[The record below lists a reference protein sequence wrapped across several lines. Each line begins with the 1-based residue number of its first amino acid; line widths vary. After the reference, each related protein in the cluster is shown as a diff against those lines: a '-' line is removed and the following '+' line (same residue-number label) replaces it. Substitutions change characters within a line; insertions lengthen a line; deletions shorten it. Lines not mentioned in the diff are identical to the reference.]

1 MSCMP
6 RPRTWVFVWL
16 AVLLAMS
23 ALCGCNRLLDHLE
36 GVLYPTDAPV
46 TPTEA
51 SPEPSATATAAPDGP
66 TLTPG
71 PTYTPAVPPVPP
83 TRTRPSATPAPTGGY
98 AMIYTRGVA
107 LYRGD
112 LVGANPVEAAIVP
125 QLDTRAFRD
134 GMLAISLGRAIELVD
149 LNAGRTR
156 SLQVRTP
163 SDVEYAEV
171 VWGTQGEALLHV
183 AWLAV
188 AGEGQGRA
196 VEIHALSAKDGAWL
210 GVIRMEVAAGLQVLG
225 YDDAAGRVALIT
237 YDVDGAFDEVRYYS
251 VATGALVD
259 SVAVEGERTAVLSP
273 DGTRLLSQVYAEGLS
288 YLVVYD
294 LQGTEAPQVLA
305 QQGGYSVSHHWSPD
319 GRYVAYLLRSGANE
333 ADPAAQGRG
342 LWVFDTAAGES
353 QQVIDDLS
361 VASYL
366 IGWTPGGAEIAG
378 VHRGDAGE
386 SYAYLIRPDGGNRRI
401 LALGDGAEVIG
412 WMSAPAGDVPQ
423 VLVDPWQARFVDA
436 AGDAQ
441 ATAGLVSEI
450 VAVQSEVDDQALLK
464 QIGGYLSDAGWDLAY
479 GGPTLKR
486 LGASTFV
493 MQLPPLGIYVV
504 EPQRAQAVASGHL
517 VLDARLVG
525 DDLGLVY
532 GVLADGS
539 VQPAFVLLRRQP
551 EGLWQTLWWPQGQ
564 RDWIATDGE
573 IVLAGEGLERLLV
586 SGNSFGLEDAED
598 TAFGECRA
606 CPHRQFAAEWLRQG
620 DAYVRASELPADAER
635 SAVLWEITR
644 PTPYGVLYE
653 CVRRLRAGLPTSE
666 LADPAVIQALQS
678 AGLGDGSARLIAED
692 EGLDAVRVGVAGA
705 EARYTAKVRDG
716 RIVHFAADQ

>member
-1 MSCMP
+1 ML
-6 RPRTWVFVWL
+6 RPHTRVFVWL
-16 AVLLAMS
+16 AVLLTMS
-23 ALCGCNRLLDHLE
+23 ALCGCNRLLNRLE
-36 GVLYPTDAPV
+36 GVLYPTDVVV

-51 SPEPSATATAAPDGP
+51 GPEPSATAAAAPDEP

-71 PTYTPAVPPVPP
+71 PTYTPAVPPMPP
-83 TRTRPSATPAPTGGY
+83 TRTEPSATQAPTGGD
-98 AMIYTRGVA
+98 AMVYTRGAVV
-107 LYRGD
+107 YRGD

-125 QLDTRAFRD
+125 QLDTWAFQD
-134 GMLAISLGRAIELVD
+134 GVLAIALGRAIELVD

-156 SLQVRTP
+156 SLQVRTS

-171 VWGTQGEALLHV
+171 MWGTQGEALLLV

-196 VEIHALSAKDGAWL
+196 VEIHALSAQNGASL

-225 YDDAAGRVALIT
+225 YDDAAGRVALVT
-237 YDVDGAFDEVRYYS
+237 YDVDGAFDEVRYYN

-259 SVAVEGERTAVLSP
+259 SMAAKGERTAVLSP
-273 DGTRLLSQVYAEGLS
+273 DGTRLLSQLYAEGLS

-294 LQGTEAPQVLA
+294 LQGAEAPQMLT
-305 QQGGYSVSHHWSPD
+305 QRGGFSVSHQWSPD
-319 GRYVAYLLRSGANE
+319 GRYVAYLLCSGANE

-342 LWVFDTAAGES
+342 LWVFDTASAEA
-353 QQVIDDLS
+353 QQVIEEPS
-361 VASYL
+361 MGSFL
-366 IGWTPGGAEIAG
+366 IGWTPAGAEIAG
-378 VHRGDAGE
+378 VHRGDAGA

-401 LALGDGAEVIG
+401 LTLGDGAEVIG
-412 WMSAPAGDVPQ
+412 WMPAPAGNVPQ
-423 VLVDPWQARFVDA
+423 VVVDPWQARFVDA

-464 QIGGYLSDAGWDLAY
+464 QISSYLRDAGWDLTY

-493 MQLPPLGIYVV
+493 MQLPPLGVYVI

-532 GVLADGS
+532 GVLAEGS
-539 VQPAFVLLRRQP
+539 VQPAYVLLRRQS

-573 IVLAGEGLERLLV
+573 IMLAGEGLDQLLV

-598 TAFGECRA
+598 TAFSECRA

-620 DAYVRASELPADAER
+620 DEYVRVSALPADAER
-635 SAVLWEITR
+635 SAVLWEMTR

-653 CVRRLRAGLPTSE
+653 CVRRLRAGLPISE
-666 LADPAVIQALQS
+666 LADRAVIQALQS
-678 AGLGDGSARLIAED
+678 AGLDDASARLIAED
-692 EGLDAVRVGVAGA
+692 EGLDTVHVGVVGV
-705 EARYTAKVRDG
+705 EARYTAEVRDG
-716 RIVHFAADQ
+716 RIVRFTADK